1 MLFLLSIVIST
12 NKTEAAVQDINE
24 GTLNV
29 QWEDENFGESIC
41 NALKKEEVTYADIE
55 GITGISI
62 DSQYVVKLDWKDKT
76 EEYVYNS
83 GNDMCEILGLQEFS
97 TLEDLKKFPYL
108 RELYLNECIVDDNTA
123 LGELTKLENL
133 KLDGYSIDSLDR
145 LKNLTAL
152 KSLIIQGAEFE
163 DLQALKELTNME
175 ELRLPNNDIK
185 NIDALKEMT
194 NLEELILYGNQIKNI
209 SALSKLCKLRV
220 LKLEGNLIEDVEPL
234 MNLKNL
240 TEVSLRDNPI
250 KNVQVLENL
259 TGTDIKLE

>member
-1 MLFLLSIVIST
+1 M
-12 NKTEAAVQDINE
+12 
-24 GTLNV
+24 NV
-29 QWEDENFGESIC
+29 QWEDENLGESIC

-76 EEYVYNS
+76 EQYVYNS
-83 GNDMCEILGLQEFS
+83 GNDMCEILELQDFS
-97 TLEDLKKFPYL
+97 TLADLKKFPYL

-185 NIDALKEMT
+185 NIDAL
-194 NLEELILYGNQIKNI
+194 
-209 SALSKLCKLRV
+209 AAR
-220 LKLEGNLIEDVEPL
+220 P
-234 MNLKNL
+234 
-240 TEVSLRDNPI
+240 
-250 KNVQVLENL
+250 
-259 TGTDIKLE
+259 